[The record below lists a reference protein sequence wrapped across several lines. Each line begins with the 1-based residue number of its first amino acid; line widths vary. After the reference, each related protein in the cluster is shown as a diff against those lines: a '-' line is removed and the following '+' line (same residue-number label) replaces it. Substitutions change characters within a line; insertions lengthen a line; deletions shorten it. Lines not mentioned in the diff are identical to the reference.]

1 MATPSEETNMVRII
15 NGCEVKQI
23 TGASGRS
30 SPAVYIVTSRRNGAT
45 LGTITRYRGTG
56 SPWQASNPAGQLVG
70 TFYPDAL
77 ARQMPGVT
85 GGGERAAVASLV
97 H

>member
-1 MATPSEETNMVRII
+1 VTRII
-15 NGCEVKQI
+15 DGCEVKQI
-23 TGASGRS
+23 TRASGRS
-30 SPAVYIVTSRRNGAT
+30 SPAVYTVTSRRNGAM

-70 TFYPDAL
+70 TFYGDSI
-77 ARQMPGVT
+77 ARELPGVT